1 MIMALLRILQSTDDK
16 SVCSLSIPQSLS
28 YEWHMEKKSD
38 ASISY
43 CTKLAET
50 PAMPL
55 LINTSC
61 ATLEERLR
69 IRAQKIFL
77 KVKRVEKRMK
87 DEIKAKYFSFTI
99 YNEDILQ
106 PAKQLSKLETDHRY
120 VYERM

>member
-1 MIMALLRILQSTDDK
+1 
-16 SVCSLSIPQSLS
+16 
-28 YEWHMEKKSD
+28 MEKKSD

-55 LINTSC
+55 LIYTSC

-77 KVKRVEKRMK
+77 KVKRVEKKRMK
-87 DEIKAKYFSFTI
+87 DEIKAKHFAFTI
-99 YNEDILQ
+99 YSEDILQ
-106 PAKQLSKLETDHRY
+106 PAKQLSKLETDHTQ